1 MPNPNPNES
10 MKDYMDRCMSDPE
23 SIRSFPKDAQRYAV
37 CMSKWKNKD
46 KSFSQKYYNLK
57 ALDVDTHTK
66 RVKVAIAE
74 LESIDRDNDVFDPSA
89 FDKTI
94 KENGPKG
101 TNEIWHLLDHSQKTF
116 SGLGKFSELG
126 RDGKYI
132 TGVSNYKDSFAWRE
146 VAWPLYEA
154 GDITQHSVGFE
165 TLDEIEPKS
174 DGGPRIIKSVR
185 LYEGSAVLWGANPNT
200 PTMEV
205 VKRLMNNDDDEDITA
220 SEKIDQIIRK
230 IKNQKRGFTEEDSS
244 LLIIELKYLQKIFDS
259 GRIADIFRGP
269 LTSKDTPGAPE
280 TDDSQEKTTEPEI
293 KATQP
298 ETVVCPHCKK
308 VNYNSDDGFVRCRN
322 CNKSFVPGV
331 DFAFIL

>member
-1 MPNPNPNES
+1 MNDGFYLPPDEKRTRLIRLNEN
-10 MKDYMDRCMSDPE
+10 SDPMKE
-23 SIRSFPKDAQRYAV
+23 NIRE
-37 CMSKWKNKD
+37 
-46 KSFSQKYYNLK
+46 SFSKKTFNLK
-57 ALDVDTHTK
+57 ALDVDEHTK

-89 FDKTI
+89 FDKTV

-101 TNEIWHLLDHSQKTF
+101 TNEIWHLLDHSQKSF
-116 SGLGKFSELG
+116 SALGKFSELG

-132 TGVSNYKDSFAWRE
+132 AGVSHYKDSFAWRE

-165 TLDEIEPKS
+165 TVDEVKS
-174 DGGPRIIKSVR
+174 KDDGPRIIKEVR

-205 VKRLMNNDDDEDITA
+205 VKRLMNGEDDDMTA
-220 SEKIDQIIRK
+220 AEKIDQIIRK
-230 IKNQKRGFTEEDSS
+230 IKNQKRGFTEEDNS

-259 GRIADIFRGP
+259 GRIVDIFREP
-269 LTSKDTPGAPE
+269 PTSKGTSGIPE
-280 TDDSQEKTTEPEI
+280 TDESQEKATEPEK

-308 VNYNSDDGFVRCRN
+308 TNYNSEDGVVRCRN
-322 CNKSFVPGV
+322 CKKSFVPGV